1 MSLSA
6 KMRNITIPISPIYFN
21 VAEYCLFGITL
32 GVIIG
37 IIFYFVFV
45 NNKYNTVS
53 GFVFGGKN
61 MSTVSVSLALI
72 ASHLTS
78 ITLLGVPVEI
88 YLRGTQY
95 WASAL
100 SLIIVTLLTAVIYLP
115 VFHKLQLSSSFEYL
129 EIRFSTHTRT
139 IAAVLFVI
147 SKLMLL
153 PIVPYVP
160 LMAFRLVT
168 NPLAS
173 KITAVTC
180 VACSTLIAMAG
191 LRAVISIGIVTTFL
205 ALAGTALPSGLALLP
220 MGFKKMWEIADHGGR
235 LVLYDPDPELAHHT
249 SFFVVTLA
257 LSTNWLWKVALSQSS
272 LQKLLAVSTICKAR
286 VCLAISCVGVI
297 LMKLLS
303 CFLGLTL
310 YAWFAGCDPLL
321 TGQIKKHEQLV
332 PHFLN
337 NLATMFPG
345 ICGIFIISIFSA
357 TTGCIASIINSIS
370 GVLFEEFIRPW
381 MPQSTSELA
390 CCKIMKLLCLV
401 VGLYCAGVVWTAK
414 ELDRLQHVASG
425 VTGVT
430 AGTLLGLFTLG
441 IVSSRANCSGALSGC
456 LLSLLLCGWL
466 LIGAENALATGA
478 LTFQRKPLL
487 TSGCGKVNFTHV
499 LVNVTT
505 TAYSAATQ
513 MPTKPL
519 QSLFRI
525 SFTYCPFAGAITVLL
540 IGIPMSYLTK
550 SKTESMNP
558 DVFCPLTQSFL
569 HKLPDRSTSESIE
582 LRAPNSQEIY
592 MALDEALK
600 HLKEVIDR

>member
-1 MSLSA
+1 
-6 KMRNITIPISPIYFN
+6 MRNISIPSSPIYFN
-21 VAEYCLFGITL
+21 IAEYCLFGITL

-37 IIFYFVFV
+37 IIVYFMFV
-45 NNKYNTVS
+45 NDNSVA

-61 MSTVSVSLALI
+61 MSVVSVTLALI

-100 SLIIVTLLTAVIYLP
+100 SLIIVTILTAFIYLP

-139 IAAVLFVI
+139 IGAVLFVV

-160 LMAFRLVT
+160 LLAFRLVT

-173 KITAVTC
+173 RITALIC
-180 VACSTLIAMAG
+180 VVCSTLIATGG
-191 LRAVISIGIVTTFL
+191 LRAIISIGIVTTFL
-205 ALAGTALPSGLALLP
+205 SLAGTALPSGLALLP
-220 MGFKKMWEIADHGGR
+220 MGFKRMWEIAENGGR
-235 LVLYDPDPELAHHT
+235 LVFYDADPELAHHT

-272 LQKLLAVSTICKAR
+272 LQKLLAVPTINKAR
-286 VCLAISCVGVI
+286 ICLAVSCAGVI

-303 CFLGLTL
+303 CFLGLAL
-310 YAWFAGCDPLL
+310 YAWYASCDPLL

-337 NLATMFPG
+337 KLATMFPG
-345 ICGIFIISIFSA
+345 ICGIFIIAIFSA
-357 TTGCIASIINSIS
+357 STGCIASIINSVA
-370 GVLFEEFIRPW
+370 GVMFEEFIRPW
-381 MPQSTSELA
+381 MPQHTSELT
-390 CCKIMKLLCLV
+390 CCRIMKLLCLL
-401 VGLYCAGVVWTAK
+401 VGSYCAGVVWMAQ
-414 ELDRLQHVASG
+414 ELDKLQHVASG

-441 IVSSRANCSGALSGC
+441 TVFSRANCSGALSGS
-456 LLSLLLCGWL
+456 LLSLVLCGWL

-478 LTFQRKPLL
+478 LTFQGKPLL
-487 TSGCGKVNFTHV
+487 TTGCGKANYTHV
-499 LVNVTT
+499 FKNLTT
-505 TAYSAATQ
+505 VVHSATSQ
-513 MPTKPL
+513 LKTKPL

-525 SFTYCPFAGAITVLL
+525 SFTYCPFAGALTVLL
-540 IGIPMSYLTK
+540 IGVPMSYVTGK

-569 HKLPDRSTSESIE
+569 HHLPDTSSAPSIE
-582 LRAPNSQEIY
+582 TRAPNSQEVY

-600 HLKEVIDR
+600 HLKEVID

>member
-1 MSLSA
+1 
-6 KMRNITIPISPIYFN
+6 MRNTTPVSPLYFN
-21 VAEYCLFGITL
+21 VAEYCLFGINL

-37 IIFYFVFV
+37 IILYFNVV
-45 NNKYNTVS
+45 NRKYNTVD
-53 GFVFGGKN
+53 GFLFGGKN
-61 MSTVSVSLALI
+61 MSVISISLALI
-72 ASHLTS
+72 SSHLTS

-100 SLIIVTLLTAVIYLP
+100 SLIIVTFLTAVIYLP

-168 NPLAS
+168 NPLAGHV
-173 KITAVTC
+173 TAVIC
-180 VACSTLIAMAG
+180 VACATFIAVGG
-191 LRAVISIGIVTTFL
+191 LRAIVSIGIVTSFL
-205 ALAGTALPSGLALLP
+205 AVAGTALPSGLALLP
-220 MGFKKMWEIADHGGR
+220 MGFKKMWEIASHGGR
-235 LVLYDPDPELAHHT
+235 LVFYDPDPEMAHHT

-257 LSTNWLWKVALSQSS
+257 LSTNWLWKIALSQSS
-272 LQKLLAVSTICKAR
+272 LQKLLAVPTISKAR
-286 VCLAISCVGVI
+286 LCLAISCVGVI

-303 CFLGLTL
+303 CFLGLAL

-321 TGQIKKHEQLV
+321 TGQVKKHEQLV
-332 PHFLN
+332 PQFLN
-337 NLATMFPG
+337 NLSAMFPG

-357 TTGCIASIINSIS
+357 TTGCIASLINSIG

-381 MPQSTSELA
+381 MPQNTNELT
-390 CCKIMKLLCLV
+390 CCKIMKMLCVL
-401 VGLYCAGVVWTAK
+401 VGLYCAGVVWFSK

-441 IVSSRANCSGALSGC
+441 IVFPRANCSGALSGC
-456 LLSLLLCGWL
+456 LLSLMLCGWL
-466 LIGAENALATGA
+466 LIGAENALASGA
-478 LTFQRKPLL
+478 LTFQGKPLA
-487 TSGCGKVNFTHV
+487 TSGCGKTNFTTHV
-499 LVNVTT
+499 LANLTT
-505 TAYSAATQ
+505 VPIAATKL
-513 MPTKPL
+513 PTKPL

-525 SFTYCPFAGAITVLL
+525 SFTYCPFTGVIAVLL
-540 IGIPMSYLTK
+540 IGVPMSYLTGK
-550 SKTESMNP
+550 SRTESMNP
-558 DVFCPLTQSFL
+558 DVFCPLTQSIL
-569 HKLPDRSTSESIE
+569 NKSQMRSPSESLE
-582 LRAPNSQEIY
+582 VRAPDTQEVY
-592 MALDEALK
+592 VALDEALK

>member
-1 MSLSA
+1 M
-6 KMRNITIPISPIYFN
+6 TVISI
-21 VAEYCLFGITL
+21 
-32 GVIIG
+32 
-37 IIFYFVFV
+37 
-45 NNKYNTVS
+45 
-53 GFVFGGKN
+53 
-61 MSTVSVSLALI
+61 SLALI

-100 SLIIVTLLTAVIYLP
+100 SLIVVTLLTAVIYLP

-139 IAAVLFVI
+139 IAAVLFLV

-160 LMAFRLVT
+160 LLAFRLVT
-168 NPLAS
+168 NPIAGR
-173 KITAVTC
+173 ITAVVC
-180 VACSTLIAMAG
+180 VSCATFSAVGG
-191 LRAVISIGIVTTFL
+191 LRAIVSIGIVTTFL
-205 ALAGTALPSGLALLP
+205 AVAGTALPSGLALLP
-220 MGFKKMWEIADHGGR
+220 MGFKRMWEIASHGGR

-249 SFFVVTLA
+249 SFFAVTLA
-257 LSTNWLWKVALSQSS
+257 LSTNWLWKIALSQST
-272 LQKLLAVSTICKAR
+272 LQKLLAVPTIGKAR
-286 VCLAISCVGVI
+286 LCLAISCVGVI

-303 CFLGLTL
+303 CFLGLAL
-310 YAWFAGCDPLL
+310 YAWYAGCDPLL

-337 NLATMFPG
+337 NLAAMFPG
-345 ICGIFIISIFSA
+345 ICGIFIIAIFSA
-357 TTGCIASIINSIS
+357 TAGCIASLINSIS

-381 MPQSTSELA
+381 MPQNTNELT
-390 CCKIMKLLCLV
+390 CCKIMKVLCILV
-401 VGLYCAGVVWTAK
+401 GVYCAGVVWTAK

-441 IVSSRANCSGALSGC
+441 IVFSRANCSGALSGC

-478 LTFQRKPLL
+478 LTFQSKPLV
-487 TSGCGKVNFTHV
+487 TSGCGKANFTHIFA
-499 LVNVTT
+499 NMTT
-505 TAYSAATQ
+505 TIPNAAKQ
-513 MPTKPL
+513 LPTKPL

-525 SFTYCPFAGAITVLL
+525 SFTYCPFAGAIAVLI
-540 IGIPMSYLTK
+540 IGVPMSYLTGK
-550 SKTESMNP
+550 SKTDSMNP

-569 HKLPDRSTSESIE
+569 HKSIQKSASVSME
-582 LRAPNSQEIY
+582 HRAPNTQEVY

-600 HLKEVIDR
+600 HLKEVIER

>member
-1 MSLSA
+1 MYA
-6 KMRNITIPISPIYFN
+6 RIRNNSITASPIYFN
-21 VAEYCLFGITL
+21 VAEYCLFGINL

-37 IIFYFVFV
+37 VILYFIFV
-45 NNKYNTVS
+45 NKKYNTVA
-53 GFVFGGKN
+53 GFLFGGKN
-61 MSTVSVSLALI
+61 MSVISISLALI

-100 SLIIVTLLTAVIYLP
+100 SLIVVTFLTAVIYLP

-160 LMAFRLVT
+160 LLAFRLVT
-168 NPLAS
+168 NPLAGR
-173 KITAVTC
+173 ITAVIC
-180 VACSTLIAMAG
+180 VSCATFSAVGG
-191 LRAVISIGIVTTFL
+191 LRAIVSMGIVTTFL
-205 ALAGTALPSGLALLP
+205 AVAGTALPSGLALLP
-220 MGFKKMWEIADHGGR
+220 MGFKRMWEIASHGGR

-249 SFFVVTLA
+249 SFFAVTLA
-257 LSTNWLWKVALSQSS
+257 LSTNWLWKTALSQST
-272 LQKLLAVSTICKAR
+272 LQKLLAVPTIGKAR
-286 VCLAISCVGVI
+286 LCLAISCAGVI

-303 CFLGLTL
+303 CFLGLAL
-310 YAWFAGCDPLL
+310 YAWYAGCDPLR

-337 NLATMFPG
+337 NLAAMFPG
-345 ICGIFIISIFSA
+345 ICGIFIIAIFSA
-357 TTGCIASIINSIS
+357 TAGCIASLINSIS

-381 MPQSTSELA
+381 MPQSTSELT
-390 CCKIMKLLCLV
+390 CCKIMK
-401 VGLYCAGVVWTAK
+401 
-414 ELDRLQHVASG
+414 
-425 VTGVT
+425 
-430 AGTLLGLFTLG
+430 
-441 IVSSRANCSGALSGC
+441 GALSGC

-478 LTFQRKPLL
+478 LTFQGKPLV
-487 TSGCGKVNFTHV
+487 TSGCGKANFTHIFA
-499 LVNVTT
+499 NMTT
-505 TAYSAATQ
+505 IIPNAATQ
-513 MPTKPL
+513 LPVKPL

-525 SFTYCPFAGAITVLL
+525 SFTYCPFAGAISVLL
-540 IGIPMSYLTK
+540 IGVPMSYLTGK
-550 SKTESMNP
+550 SRTDSMNP

-569 HKLPDRSTSESIE
+569 HKSITRSVSESMEIG
-582 LRAPNSQEIY
+582 APNTQEVY

-600 HLKEVIDR
+600 HLKEVIER

>member
-1 MSLSA
+1 ML
-6 KMRNITIPISPIYFN
+6 KVTTIPPVSPIYFN
-21 VAEYCLFGITL
+21 VAEYCLFGIIL

-37 IIFYFVFV
+37 IIVYYNVI
-45 NNKYNTVS
+45 NRKYVTVA
-53 GFVFGGKN
+53 GFLFGGKN
-61 MSTVSVSLALI
+61 MSVIPITLALI

-100 SLIIVTLLTAVIYLP
+100 SLVIVTFLTAVIYLP

-139 IAAVLFVI
+139 IGAVLFVV

-168 NPLAS
+168 NQLAGRV
-173 KITAVTC
+173 TAVLC
-180 VACSTLIAMAG
+180 VACATFSAVGG
-191 LRAVISIGIVTTFL
+191 LRAIVAIGIMTTFL

-220 MGFKKMWEIADHGGR
+220 MGFKRMWEIANHGGR
-235 LVLYDPDPELAHHT
+235 LVLYDPDPEMAHHT
-249 SFFVVTLA
+249 SFFAVTLA
-257 LSTNWLWKVALSQSS
+257 LSTNWLWKIALSQAT
-272 LQKLLAVSTICKAR
+272 LQKLLAVPTISQAR
-286 VCLAISCVGVI
+286 ICLAISCVGVI
-297 LMKLLS
+297 FMKLLS
-303 CFLGLTL
+303 CFLGLAL

-332 PHFLN
+332 PLFLN
-337 NLATMFPG
+337 NLSLMFPG

-357 TTGCIASIINSIS
+357 TTGCIASLINSVA

-381 MPQSTSELA
+381 MPQSTNESA
-390 CCKIMKLLCLV
+390 CCRIMKCLCVL
-401 VGLYCAGVVWTAK
+401 VGLYCGSVVWFAK

-441 IVSSRANCSGALSGC
+441 IVCSRANCSGALSGC
-456 LLSLLLCGWL
+456 LLSLILCGWL

-478 LTFQRKPLL
+478 LTFQGKPL
-487 TSGCGKVNFTHV
+487 TISGCGKANFTHV
-499 LVNVTT
+499 LANITT
-505 TAYSAATQ
+505 VVPNAANQ
-513 MPTKPL
+513 LPKKPL

-525 SFTYCPFAGAITVLL
+525 SFTYCPFAGAVSVLL
-540 IGIPMSYLTK
+540 IGLLMSYLTGK
-550 SKTESMNP
+550 SKSDSMNP
-558 DVFCPLTQSFL
+558 DVFCPLTQSIL
-569 HKLPDRSTSESIE
+569 HKSAIRSPTASLET
-582 LRAPNSQEIY
+582 RPNNTQEVY
-592 MALDEALK
+592 VALDEALK
-600 HLKEVIDR
+600 HLKEIIDR

>member
-1 MSLSA
+1 
-6 KMRNITIPISPIYFN
+6 MRNNTVTASPIYFN
-21 VAEYCLFGITL
+21 IAEYCLFGITL
-32 GVIIG
+32 CVVIGVII
-37 IIFYFVFV
+37 YFMFV
-45 NNKYNTVS
+45 NRKYNTVS
-53 GFVFGGKN
+53 GFLFGGKN
-61 MSTVSVSLALI
+61 MSTVSVSFALI

-95 WASAL
+95 WASTL
-100 SLIIVTLLTAVIYLP
+100 SLIVVTLLTAVIYLP

-139 IAAVLFVI
+139 IAAVLYVI

-173 KITAVTC
+173 RITAVTC
-180 VACSTLIAMAG
+180 VACSTFIAMEG
-191 LRAVISIGIVTTFL
+191 LRAVVSIGIVTTFL
-205 ALAGTALPSGLALLP
+205 ALAGTALPSSLALLP
-220 MGFKKMWEIADHGGR
+220 MGFKKMWEIADRGER
-235 LVLYDPDPELAHHT
+235 LVFYDPDPEIAHHT

-257 LSTNWLWKVALSQSS
+257 LSTNWLWKIALSQSS
-272 LQKLLAVSTICKAR
+272 LQKLLAVPTISKAR
-286 VCLAISCVGVI
+286 ICLAVSCLGVI

-357 TTGCIASIINSIS
+357 TTGCISSIINSVS
-370 GVLFEEFIRPW
+370 GVIFEEFIRPW
-381 MPQSTSELA
+381 MPLNTGESA
-390 CCKIMKLLCLV
+390 CCRIMKFLCILV
-401 VGLYCAGVVWTAK
+401 GCYCAGVVWSAK
-414 ELDRLQHVASG
+414 ELDRLQHVATG

-430 AGTLLGLFTLG
+430 AGTLLGLYTLG
-441 IVSSRANCSGALSGC
+441 ITSSRANCSGALSGC

-478 LTFQRKPLL
+478 LTFQRKQLL
-487 TSGCGKVNFTHV
+487 TSGCGKANFTHI
-499 LVNVTT
+499 LINTT
-505 TAYSAATQ
+505 TIMQTITPLPS
-513 MPTKPL
+513 KPL

-540 IGIPMSYLTK
+540 IGIPMSYLTGK
-550 SKTESMNP
+550 SKTDSINP

-569 HKLPDRSTSESIE
+569 HKMPSRSRSES
-582 LRAPNSQEIY
+582 LDLSTPDNQEVY

-600 HLKEVIDR
+600 HLKEVINR

>member
-1 MSLSA
+1 
-6 KMRNITIPISPIYFN
+6 MRNSSVSPVSPLYFN
-21 VAEYCLFGITL
+21 IAEYCLFGIIL

-37 IIFYFVFV
+37 IILYFNVV
-45 NNKYNTVS
+45 NRKYNSVD
-53 GFVFGGKN
+53 GFLFGGKN
-61 MSTVSVSLALI
+61 MSVISISLALI

-100 SLIIVTLLTAVIYLP
+100 SLIIVTFLTAVIYLP

-129 EIRFSTHTRT
+129 EIRFSTHTRV

-168 NPLAS
+168 NQFAGH
-173 KITAVTC
+173 ITAIVC
-180 VACSTLIAMAG
+180 VACATFIAVGG
-191 LRAVISIGIVTTFL
+191 LRAIVSVGIVTSFL

-220 MGFKKMWEIADHGGR
+220 MGFQKMWEIANHGGR

-249 SFFVVTLA
+249 SFFAVTLA
-257 LSTNWLWKVALSQSS
+257 LSTNWLWKIALSQSS
-272 LQKLLAVSTICKAR
+272 LQKLQAVPTINKAR
-286 VCLAISCVGVI
+286 ICLTVSCFGVI

-303 CFLGLTL
+303 CFLGLAL

-321 TGQIKKHEQLV
+321 TGQVKKHEQLV
-332 PHFLN
+332 PQFLHH
-337 NLATMFPG
+337 LSSMFPG

-357 TTGCIASIINSIS
+357 TTGCIATLINSIA
-370 GVLFEEFIRPW
+370 GVIFEEFIRPW
-381 MPQSTSELA
+381 MPQSTNEQT
-390 CCKIMKLLCLV
+390 CCKIMKVLCIL
-401 VGLYCAGVVWTAK
+401 VGLYSAGVVWCAK

-441 IVSSRANCSGALSGC
+441 IVFPRANCSGALGGC
-456 LLSLLLCGWL
+456 LLSLMLCGWL

-478 LTFQRKPLL
+478 LTFQGKPL
-487 TSGCGKVNFTHV
+487 TVSGCGKTNFTHV
-499 LVNVTT
+499 LANITQVPN
-505 TAYSAATQ
+505 AASKL
-513 MPTKPL
+513 PTKPL

-525 SFTYCPFAGAITVLL
+525 SFTYCPFAGAISVLL
-540 IGIPMSYLTK
+540 IGVPMSYLIGK
-550 SKTESMNP
+550 SRTESMNP
-558 DVFCPLTQSFL
+558 DVFCPLTQSILNKSQMRSPTASFEIRP
-569 HKLPDRSTSESIE
+569 PDT
-582 LRAPNSQEIY
+582 QEVY
-592 MALDEALK
+592 LALDEALK

>member
-1 MSLSA
+1 MV
-6 KMRNITIPISPIYFN
+6 KVTTIPPVSPIYFN
-21 VAEYCLFGITL
+21 VAEYCLFGIIL

-37 IIFYFVFV
+37 IIVYYNVI
-45 NNKYNTVS
+45 NRKYVTVA
-53 GFVFGGKN
+53 GFLFGGKN
-61 MSTVSVSLALI
+61 MSVIPITLALI

-100 SLIIVTLLTAVIYLP
+100 SLVIVTFLTAVIYLP

-139 IAAVLFVI
+139 IGAVLFVV

-168 NPLAS
+168 NQLAGRV
-173 KITAVTC
+173 TAVLC
-180 VACSTLIAMAG
+180 VACATFSAVGG
-191 LRAVISIGIVTTFL
+191 LRAIVAIGIMTTFL

-220 MGFKKMWEIADHGGR
+220 MGFKRMWEIANHGGR
-235 LVLYDPDPELAHHT
+235 LVLYDPDPEMAHHT
-249 SFFVVTLA
+249 SFFAVTLA
-257 LSTNWLWKVALSQSS
+257 LSTNWLWKIALSQAT
-272 LQKLLAVSTICKAR
+272 LQKLLAVPTISQAR
-286 VCLAISCVGVI
+286 ICLAISCVGVI
-297 LMKLLS
+297 FMKLLS
-303 CFLGLTL
+303 CFLGLAL

-332 PHFLN
+332 PLFLN
-337 NLATMFPG
+337 NLSLMFPG

-357 TTGCIASIINSIS
+357 TTGCIASLINSVA

-381 MPQSTSELA
+381 MPQSTNESA
-390 CCKIMKLLCLV
+390 CCRIMKCLCVL
-401 VGLYCAGVVWTAK
+401 VGLYCGSVVWFAK

-441 IVSSRANCSGALSGC
+441 IVCSRANCSGALSGC
-456 LLSLLLCGWL
+456 LLSLILCGWL

-478 LTFQRKPLL
+478 LTFQGKPL
-487 TSGCGKVNFTHV
+487 TISGCGKANFTNV
-499 LVNVTT
+499 LANITT
-505 TAYSAATQ
+505 VVPNAANQ
-513 MPTKPL
+513 LPKKPL

-525 SFTYCPFAGAITVLL
+525 SFTYCPFAGAVSVLL
-540 IGIPMSYLTK
+540 IGLLMSYLTGK
-550 SKTESMNP
+550 SKSDSMNP
-558 DVFCPLTQSFL
+558 DVFCPLTQSIL
-569 HKLPDRSTSESIE
+569 HKSAIRSPTASLET
-582 LRAPNSQEIY
+582 RPNNTQEVY
-592 MALDEALK
+592 VALDEALK
-600 HLKEVIDR
+600 HLKEIIDR

>member
-1 MSLSA
+1 
-6 KMRNITIPISPIYFN
+6 MRNATPVSPIYFN
-21 VAEYCLFGITL
+21 VAEYCLFGINL

-37 IIFYFVFV
+37 LILYFNIV
-45 NNKYNTVS
+45 NRKYNSVN
-53 GFVFGGKN
+53 GFLFGGKN
-61 MSTVSVSLALI
+61 MSVISISLALI
-72 ASHLTS
+72 SSHLTS

-100 SLIIVTLLTAVIYLP
+100 SLIIVTFLTAVIYLP

-160 LMAFRLVT
+160 MMAFRLVT
-168 NPLAS
+168 NPLAGH
-173 KITAVTC
+173 ITAVTC
-180 VACSTLIAMAG
+180 VACATFIAVGG
-191 LRAVISIGIVTTFL
+191 LRAIVSIGIVTTFL

-220 MGFKKMWEIADHGGR
+220 MGFKRMWEIASHGGR
-235 LVLYDPDPELAHHT
+235 LVFYDPDPEMAHHT

-257 LSTNWLWKVALSQSS
+257 LSTNWLWKIALSQSS
-272 LQKLLAVSTICKAR
+272 LQKLLAVPTISKAR
-286 VCLAISCVGVI
+286 LCLALSCLGVI

-303 CFLGLTL
+303 CFLGLAL

-321 TGQIKKHEQLV
+321 TGQVKKHEQLV
-332 PHFLN
+332 PQFLN
-337 NLATMFPG
+337 NLSVMFPG

-357 TTGCIASIINSIS
+357 TTGCIASLINSIG

-381 MPQSTSELA
+381 MPQNTNELA
-390 CCKIMKLLCLV
+390 CCKIMKVLCVL
-401 VGLYCAGVVWTAK
+401 VGLYCGGVVWFAK

-441 IVSSRANCSGALSGC
+441 IVFPRANCSGALSGC
-456 LLSLLLCGWL
+456 LLSLMLCGWL

-478 LTFQRKPLL
+478 LTFQGKPLA
-487 TSGCGKVNFTHV
+487 TSGCGKANFTHALANLTV
-499 LVNVTT
+499 VPI
-505 TAYSAATQ
+505 AATKL
-513 MPTKPL
+513 PTKPL

-525 SFTYCPFAGAITVLL
+525 SFTYCPFTGVIAVLL
-540 IGIPMSYLTK
+540 IGVPMSYLTGK
-550 SKTESMNP
+550 SRTESMNP
-558 DVFCPLTQSFL
+558 DVFCPLTQSLL
-569 HKLPDRSTSESIE
+569 HKSQFRSPSESLE
-582 LRAPNSQEIY
+582 VRAPDTQEVY
-592 MALDEALK
+592 VALDEALK

>member
-1 MSLSA
+1 MVKKAS
-6 KMRNITIPISPIYFN
+6 NEVPVSPIYFN
-21 VAEYCLFGITL
+21 VAEYCLFGIIL

-37 IIFYFVFV
+37 IIVYYNVI
-45 NNKYNTVS
+45 NKKYKTVA
-53 GFVFGGKN
+53 GFLFGGKN
-61 MSTVSVSLALI
+61 MSVISICLALTS
-72 ASHLTS
+72 SHLTS

-100 SLIIVTLLTAVIYLP
+100 SLVIVTFLTAVIYLP

-139 IAAVLFVI
+139 IAAVLFVL

-168 NPLAS
+168 NPLAAR
-173 KITAVTC
+173 ITAVLC
-180 VACSTLIAMAG
+180 VACSTFCAIGG
-191 LRAVISIGIVTTFL
+191 LRAIVALGIVTTFL

-220 MGFKKMWEIADHGGR
+220 MGFKRMWDIADLGGR

-249 SFFVVTLA
+249 SFFAVTLA
-257 LSTNWLWKVALSQSS
+257 LSTNWLWKTALSQST
-272 LQKLLAVSTICKAR
+272 LQKLLAVPTIREAR
-286 VCLAISCVGVI
+286 LCLSVSCVGVI

-303 CFLGLTL
+303 CFLGLAL

-337 NLATMFPG
+337 SLASMFPG
-345 ICGIFIISIFSA
+345 ICGIFIMSIFSA
-357 TTGCIASIINSIS
+357 TTGCIASLINSIA

-381 MPQSTSELA
+381 MPQSARESD
-390 CCKIMKLLCLV
+390 CCKIMKLLCVLV
-401 VGLYCAGVVWTAK
+401 GIYCGLVLWFAK

-441 IVSSRANCSGALSGC
+441 IVFSRANCSGALSGC
-456 LLSLLLCGWL
+456 LLSLILCGWL

-478 LTFQRKPLL
+478 LTFQGKPLAI
-487 TSGCGKVNFTHV
+487 SGCGKPNFMPA
-499 LVNVTT
+499 LVNVTKILPN
-505 TAYSAATQ
+505 AANQ
-513 MPTKPL
+513 LPTKRL

-525 SFTYCPFAGAITVLL
+525 SFTYCPFAGAVSVLI
-540 IGIPMSYLTK
+540 IGVLMSYLTGK
-550 SKTESMNP
+550 SKSDSMNP
-558 DVFCPLTQSFL
+558 DVFCPLTQSIL
-569 HKLPDRSTSESIE
+569 HKSQLRSPTASFEV
-582 LRAPNSQEIY
+582 RPPNTPEVY
-592 MALDEALK
+592 LALDEALK
-600 HLKEVIDR
+600 HLKEIIDR

>member
-1 MSLSA
+1 MYD
-6 KMRNITIPISPIYFN
+6 KMKNASVTVSPIYFN
-21 VAEYCLFGITL
+21 VAEYCLFGINL

-37 IIFYFVFV
+37 VILYFIVV
-45 NNKYNTVS
+45 NRKYNTVA
-53 GFVFGGKN
+53 GFLFGGKN
-61 MSTVSVSLALI
+61 MSVISISFALI

-100 SLIIVTLLTAVIYLP
+100 SLIGVTFLTAVIYLP

-160 LMAFRLVT
+160 LLAFRLVT
-168 NPLAS
+168 NPLAGR
-173 KITAVTC
+173 ITAVIC
-180 VACSTLIAMAG
+180 VACATFIAVGG
-191 LRAVISIGIVTTFL
+191 LRAIVSIGIVTTFL

-220 MGFKKMWEIADHGGR
+220 MGFKKMWEIASQGGR

-249 SFFVVTLA
+249 SFFAVTLA
-257 LSTNWLWKVALSQSS
+257 LSTNWLWKIALSQST
-272 LQKLLAVSTICKAR
+272 LQKLLAVPTIGKAR
-286 VCLAISCVGVI
+286 LCLAISCAGVI

-303 CFLGLTL
+303 CFLGLAL
-310 YAWFAGCDPLL
+310 YAWYAGCDPLL

-337 NLATMFPG
+337 NLAAMFPG

-357 TTGCIASIINSIS
+357 TAGCIASLINSIS

-381 MPQSTSELA
+381 MPQNTSELT
-390 CCKIMKLLCLV
+390 CCKIMKILCVLV
-401 VGLYCAGVVWTAK
+401 GFYCAGVVWTAK

-441 IVSSRANCSGALSGC
+441 IVFSRANCSGALSGC

-466 LIGAENALATGA
+466 LIGADHALATGA
-478 LTFQRKPLL
+478 LTFQGKPLL
-487 TSGCGKVNFTHV
+487 TTGCGKANFTHI
-499 LVNVTT
+499 LANITIIPN
-505 TAYSAATQ
+505 AATQ
-513 MPTKPL
+513 LPTKPL

-525 SFTYCPFAGAITVLL
+525 SFTYCPFAGAISVLL
-540 IGIPMSYLTK
+540 IGVPMSYLTGK
-550 SKTESMNP
+550 SKTDSMNP

-569 HKLPDRSTSESIE
+569 HKSMSRSPSESME
-582 LRAPNSQEIY
+582 MRAPDTQEVY

-600 HLKEVIDR
+600 HLKEVIER

>member
-1 MSLSA
+1 
-6 KMRNITIPISPIYFN
+6 MRNASIQVSPIYFN
-21 VAEYCLFGITL
+21 VAEYCLFGIIL
-32 GVIIG
+32 GLIIG
-37 IIFYFVFV
+37 IILYYNVV
-45 NNKYNTVS
+45 NRKYNTVA
-53 GFVFGGKN
+53 GFLFGGKN
-61 MSTVSVSLALI
+61 MSVISISLALI

-100 SLIIVTLLTAVIYLP
+100 SLIVVTILAAVIYLP

-168 NPLAS
+168 NPLAGR
-173 KITAVTC
+173 ITAVLC
-180 VACSTLIAMAG
+180 VSCATFIAVGG
-191 LRAVISIGIVTTFL
+191 LRAIVSIGIVTSFL

-220 MGFKKMWEIADHGGR
+220 IGFKSMWERASRGGR

-249 SFFVVTLA
+249 SFFAVTLA
-257 LSTNWLWKVALSQSS
+257 LSTNWLWKIALSQST
-272 LQKLLAVSTICKAR
+272 LQKLLAVPTISKAR
-286 VCLAISCVGVI
+286 LCLMISCAGVI

-303 CFLGLTL
+303 CFLGLAL
-310 YAWFAGCDPLL
+310 YAWFDECDPLL
-321 TGQIKKHEQLV
+321 SGQIRKHEQLV
-332 PHFLN
+332 PQFLN
-337 NLATMFPG
+337 SLSAMFPG

-357 TTGCIASIINSIS
+357 TTGCIASLINSIA

-381 MPQSTSELA
+381 MPQSTNEIA
-390 CCKIMKLLCLV
+390 CCKIMKVLCVLV
-401 VGLYCAGVVWTAK
+401 GCYCACVVWFAK

-441 IVSSRANCSGALSGC
+441 IVFSRANCSGALGGC
-456 LLSLLLCGWL
+456 LLSLMLCGWL
-466 LIGAENALATGA
+466 LIGAENSLARGA

-487 TSGCGKVNFTHV
+487 TTGCGKANLTHII
-499 LVNVTT
+499 LDNIS
-505 TAYSAATQ
+505 TALPNAATQ
-513 MPTKPL
+513 LPTKPL

-525 SFTYCPFAGAITVLL
+525 SFTYCPFAGAISVLL
-540 IGIPMSYLTK
+540 IGVPMSYLTGK
-550 SKTESMNP
+550 SRTDSMNP
-558 DVFCPLTQSFL
+558 DVFCPLTQSML
-569 HKLPDRSTSESIE
+569 HKSLFRSATVSLEA
-582 LRAPNSQEIY
+582 RAPNTQEVY
-592 MALDEALK
+592 VALDEALK
-600 HLKEVIDR
+600 HLKDVIDR

>member
-1 MSLSA
+1 MS
-6 KMRNITIPISPIYFN
+6 IISIS
-21 VAEYCLFGITL
+21 L
-32 GVIIG
+32 G
-37 IIFYFVFV
+37 
-45 NNKYNTVS
+45 
-53 GFVFGGKN
+53 
-61 MSTVSVSLALI
+61 LI

-100 SLIIVTLLTAVIYLP
+100 SLIIVTILTAVIYLP
-115 VFHKLQLSSSFEYL
+115 VFHKLQLSSNFEYL

-139 IAAVLFVI
+139 IAAVLFVV

-168 NPLAS
+168 NPLAGR
-173 KITAVTC
+173 ITAVIC
-180 VACSTLIAMAG
+180 VACATLSAVGG
-191 LRAVISIGIVTTFL
+191 LRAIVSIGLMTTFL
-205 ALAGTALPSGLALLP
+205 AIVGTALPSGLALLP
-220 MGFKKMWEIADHGGR
+220 MGFKRMWEIANEGGR

-249 SFFVVTLA
+249 SFFAVTLA

-272 LQKLLAVSTICKAR
+272 LQKLLAVPTIGKAR
-286 VCLAISCVGVI
+286 ICLAISCAGVI

-310 YAWFAGCDPLL
+310 YAYFAGCDPLL
-321 TGQIKKHEQLV
+321 TGQIRKHEQLV

-337 NLATMFPG
+337 NLAAMFPG

-357 TTGCIASIINSIS
+357 TTGCIASLINSIA

-381 MPQSTSELA
+381 MPQCTSELA
-390 CCKIMKLLCLV
+390 CCRIMKGLCIA
-401 VGLYCAGVVWTAK
+401 VGLYCAGVVWAAN

-441 IVSSRANCSGALSGC
+441 IVFSRANCSGALSGC

-466 LIGAENALATGA
+466 LIGAEHSLATGA
-478 LTFQRKPLL
+478 LTFQGKPLS
-487 TSGCGKVNFTHV
+487 TSGCGKANFT
-499 LVNVTT
+499 LLAYAPKIVTPIVM
-505 TAYSAATQ
+505 SQ
-513 MPTKPL
+513 LPKKPL
-519 QSLFRI
+519 QSLFKI
-525 SFTYCPFAGAITVLL
+525 SFTYCPFAGALSVLL
-540 IGIPMSYLTK
+540 IGIPMSYLTGK
-550 SKTESMNP
+550 SRADSMNP
-558 DVFCPLTQSFL
+558 DVFCPLTQSILNKSFM
-569 HKLPDRSTSESIE
+569 RSPTMSIE
-582 LRAPNSQEIY
+582 ARAPRDTQEVY

-600 HLKEVIDR
+600 HLKDVIDRKD

>member
-1 MSLSA
+1 MP
-6 KMRNITIPISPIYFN
+6 KVRPTIPVSPIYFN
-21 VAEYCLFGITL
+21 VAEYCLFGIIL
-32 GVIIG
+32 GVIVG
-37 IIFYFVFV
+37 IIVYYNVV
-45 NNKYNTVS
+45 NRKYNTVS
-53 GFVFGGKN
+53 GFLFGGKH
-61 MSTVSVSLALI
+61 MSVISITLALI

-100 SLIIVTLLTAVIYLP
+100 SLIVVTFLTAVIYLP

-139 IAAVLFVI
+139 IAAVLFVV

-168 NPLAS
+168 NPLTAR
-173 KITAVTC
+173 ITAVLCVTC
-180 VACSTLIAMAG
+180 ATLSAIGG
-191 LRAVISIGIVTTFL
+191 LRAIVSLGIMTTFL
-205 ALAGTALPSGLALLP
+205 ALAGTALPTGLALIP
-220 MGFKKMWEIADHGGR
+220 MGFKKMWETASHGGR

-249 SFFVVTLA
+249 SFFAVTLA
-257 LSTNWLWKVALSQSS
+257 LSTNWLWKIALSQST
-272 LQKLLAVSTICKAR
+272 LQKLLAVPTISQAR
-286 VCLAISCVGVI
+286 LCLFVSCVGVI

-303 CFLGLTL
+303 CFLGLAL
-310 YAWFAGCDPLL
+310 YAWFADCDPLL

-337 NLATMFPG
+337 NLSMMFPG

-357 TTGCIASIINSIS
+357 TTGCIASLINSIA

-381 MPQSTSELA
+381 MPQSTNEMA
-390 CCKIMKLLCLV
+390 CCKIMKCLCVL
-401 VGLYCAGVVWTAK
+401 VGLYCGSVVWFAK

-441 IVSSRANCSGALSGC
+441 IVFSRANCSGALSGC
-456 LLSLLLCGWL
+456 LLSLILCGWL

-478 LTFQRKPLL
+478 LTFQGKPLA
-487 TSGCGKVNFTHV
+487 TSGCGKANSTHV
-499 LVNVTT
+499 VVNLTT
-505 TAYSAATQ
+505 IVPNAANHL
-513 MPTKPL
+513 PSKPL

-525 SFTYCPFAGAITVLL
+525 SFTYCPFAGAVSVLI
-540 IGIPMSYLTK
+540 IGVLMSYLTGK
-550 SKTESMNP
+550 SKSESMNP
-558 DVFCPLTQSFL
+558 DVFCPLTQSIL
-569 HKLPDRSTSESIE
+569 HKSMIRSPTASLEP
-582 LRAPNSQEIY
+582 RPQNTQEVY
-592 MALDEALK
+592 FALDEALK
-600 HLKEVIDR
+600 HLKDVIDR

>member
-1 MSLSA
+1 
-6 KMRNITIPISPIYFN
+6 MRNSSVPVLPIYFN
-21 VAEYCLFGITL
+21 VAEYCLFGIIV

-37 IIFYFVFV
+37 IIVYYVFV

-53 GFVFGGKN
+53 GFLFGGKN
-61 MSTVSVSLALI
+61 MSIISISLALT

-100 SLIIVTLLTAVIYLP
+100 SLIFVTFLTAVIYLP
-115 VFHKLQLSSSFEYL
+115 VFHRLQLSSSFEYL
-129 EIRFSTHTRT
+129 EIRFSTHIRT
-139 IAAVLFVI
+139 IAAVLFVV

-160 LMAFRLVT
+160 LLAFRLVT
-168 NPLAS
+168 NAEAS
-173 KITAVTC
+173 RITAALC
-180 VACSTLIAMAG
+180 VACSTFIAVGG
-191 LRAVISIGIVTTFL
+191 LRAIVSIGIVTTFL
-205 ALAGTALPSGLALLP
+205 AFAGTALPSGLALLP
-220 MGFKKMWEIADHGGR
+220 MGFKKMWEVANHGSR
-235 LVLYDPDPELAHHT
+235 LVLYDPDPEIAHHT

-257 LSTNWLWKVALSQSS
+257 LSTNWLWKIALSQSS
-272 LQKLLAVSTICKAR
+272 LQKLLAVPTISKAR
-286 VCLAISCVGVI
+286 ICLTISCVGVI

-303 CFLGLTL
+303 CFLGLVL

-337 NLATMFPG
+337 NLSTMFPG

-357 TTGCIASIINSIS
+357 TACCIASIINSVS
-370 GVLFEEFIRPW
+370 GVVFEEFIRPW
-381 MPQSTSELA
+381 MPESTNELA
-390 CCKIMKLLCLV
+390 CCRFMKFLCIV
-401 VGLYCAGVVWTAK
+401 VGLYCGAVIWLVL

-430 AGTLLGLFTLG
+430 AGTLLGIFTLG
-441 IVSSRANCSGALSGC
+441 IVFSRANCSGALSGC

-466 LIGAENALATGA
+466 LVGAENALATGA
-478 LTFQRKPLL
+478 LTFQGKPLV
-487 TSGCGKVNFTHV
+487 TSGCGKTNFTHI
-499 LVNVTT
+499 LNVTT
-505 TAYSAATQ
+505 IIPVAL
-513 MPTKPL
+513 MPKKPL

-540 IGIPMSYLTK
+540 IGVPMSYLTGK
-550 SKTESMNP
+550 SKTDSMNP

-569 HKLPDRSTSESIE
+569 HRLPDRSNSVSLE
-582 LRAPNSQEIY
+582 LRPANTQEVY

-600 HLKEVIDR
+600 HLKEVIDKK

>member
-1 MSLSA
+1 
-6 KMRNITIPISPIYFN
+6 MRNTTIPVSPIYFN
-21 VAEYCLFGITL
+21 VAEYCLFGINL
-32 GVIIG
+32 GVVIG
-37 IIFYFVFV
+37 IILYFLFV
-45 NNKYNTVS
+45 NNKYNTVA
-53 GFVFGGKN
+53 GFLFGAKN
-61 MSTVSVSLALI
+61 MSVVSISLALI

-100 SLIIVTLLTAVIYLP
+100 SLIIVTFLTAVIYLP
-115 VFHKLQLSSSFEYL
+115 VFHRLQLSSSFEYL

-139 IAAVLFVI
+139 IAAVLFVV

-168 NPLAS
+168 NPQAS
-173 KITAVTC
+173 RITAVVC
-180 VACSTLIAMAG
+180 VACSTFIAIGG
-191 LRAVISIGIVTTFL
+191 LRAIVGIGIVTTFL
-205 ALAGTALPSGLALLP
+205 AFAGTALPSGLALLP
-220 MGFKKMWEIADHGGR
+220 LGFKQMWEIASHGSR
-235 LVLYDPDPELAHHT
+235 LVIYDPDPELAHHT

-257 LSTNWLWKVALSQSS
+257 LSTNWLWKIALSQSS
-272 LQKLLAVSTICKAR
+272 LQKLLAVPTISKAR
-286 VCLAISCVGVI
+286 ICLAISCVGII

-303 CFLGLTL
+303 CFLGLVL

-337 NLATMFPG
+337 NLSTMFPG

-370 GVLFEEFIRPW
+370 GVVFEEFIRPW
-381 MPQSTSELA
+381 MPQSTNELA
-390 CCKIMKLLCLV
+390 CCKIMKLLCIL
-401 VGLYCAGVVWTAK
+401 VGLYCASVIWLAK

-441 IVSSRANCSGALSGC
+441 IVFSRANCSG
-456 LLSLLLCGWL
+456 
-466 LIGAENALATGA
+466 
-478 LTFQRKPLL
+478 KPLV
-487 TSGCGKVNFTHV
+487 TTGCGKANFTH

-505 TAYSAATQ
+505 IVSNAASQ
-513 MPTKPL
+513 LPVKPL

-525 SFTYCPFAGAITVLL
+525 SFTYCPFAGAVAVLI
-540 IGIPMSYLTK
+540 IGVPMSYLTGK
-550 SKTESMNP
+550 SKTDSMNP

-569 HKLPDRSTSESIE
+569 HKLPARSRSASSEF
-582 LRAPNSQEIY
+582 RTPNTQEVY

>member
-1 MSLSA
+1 MKNS
-6 KMRNITIPISPIYFN
+6 TISVSPIYFN
-21 VAEYCLFGITL
+21 VAEYCLFGIIL
-32 GVIIG
+32 GVVVG
-37 IIFYFVFV
+37 IILYFLFV
-45 NNKYNTVS
+45 NNKHNTVA
-53 GFVFGGKN
+53 GFLFGGKN
-61 MSTVSVSLALI
+61 MSIISVSLALT

-100 SLIIVTLLTAVIYLP
+100 SLIFVTFLTAVIYLP
-115 VFHKLQLSSSFEYL
+115 VFHRLQLSSSFEYL

-139 IAAVLFVI
+139 VAAVLFVV

-160 LMAFRLVT
+160 ILAFRLVT
-168 NPLAS
+168 NNLAS
-173 KITAVTC
+173 RITAVIC
-180 VACSTLIAMAG
+180 VACSTLVAVGG
-191 LRAVISIGIVTTFL
+191 LRAIISIGIVTTFL
-205 ALAGTALPSGLALLP
+205 AIAGTALPSGLALLP
-220 MGFKKMWEIADHGGR
+220 MGFERMWEISSHGSR
-235 LVLYDPDPELAHHT
+235 LVFYDPDPELAHHT

-272 LQKLLAVSTICKAR
+272 IQKLLAVPTINKAR
-286 VCLAISCVGVI
+286 ICLVISCVGI
-297 LMKLLS
+297 IFMKMLS
-303 CFLGLTL
+303 CFLGLVI
-310 YAWFAGCDPLL
+310 YAWFASCDPLL
-321 TGQIKKHEQLV
+321 TGQIKKYEQLV

-337 NLATMFPG
+337 SLTTMFPG

-370 GVLFEEFIRPW
+370 GVVFEEFIRPW
-381 MPQSTSELA
+381 MPQSTNEQA
-390 CCKIMKLLCLV
+390 CCKIMKCLCIT
-401 VGLYCAGVVWTAK
+401 VGVYSACVVWLAQ

-441 IVSSRANCSGALSGC
+441 IVFSRANCSGALSGC

-478 LTFQRKPLL
+478 LTYQGKPLV
-487 TSGCGKVNFTHV
+487 TTGCGKANFTHI

-505 TAYSAATQ
+505 VIANAPQ
-513 MPTKPL
+513 IPTKPL

-525 SFTYCPFAGAITVLL
+525 SFTYCPFAGAVAVLL
-540 IGIPMSYLTK
+540 IGVPMSYLTGK
-550 SKTESMNP
+550 SKVDSMNP

-569 HKLPDRSTSESIE
+569 HKLSDRSATSSIE
-582 LRAPNSQEIY
+582 LRPPTTQDVY

-600 HLKEVIDR
+600 HLKDVIER

>member
-1 MSLSA
+1 
-6 KMRNITIPISPIYFN
+6 MRNATVPVSPIYFN
-21 VAEYCLFGITL
+21 VAEYCLFGINL

-37 IIFYFVFV
+37 IVLYYNVV
-45 NNKYNTVS
+45 NRKYNTVS
-53 GFVFGGKN
+53 GFLFGGKN
-61 MSTVSVSLALI
+61 MSVISISLALI

-100 SLIIVTLLTAVIYLP
+100 SLIIVTFLTAVIYLP

-139 IAAVLFVI
+139 IAAVLFVV

-168 NPLAS
+168 NSLAGR
-173 KITAVTC
+173 ITAVIC
-180 VACSTLIAMAG
+180 VACATLSAIGG
-191 LRAVISIGIVTTFL
+191 LRAIVSIGLMTTFL
-205 ALAGTALPSGLALLP
+205 AIVGTGLPSGLALLP
-220 MGFKKMWEIADHGGR
+220 MGFKKMWEIASNGGR

-249 SFFVVTLA
+249 SFFAVTLA
-257 LSTNWLWKVALSQSS
+257 LSTNWLWKIALSQSS
-272 LQKLLAVSTICKAR
+272 LQKLLAVPTISQAR
-286 VCLAISCVGVI
+286 ICLTVSCIGVI

-303 CFLGLTL
+303 CFLGLAL

-337 NLATMFPG
+337 NLAAMFPG

-381 MPQSTSELA
+381 MPQNTSELA
-390 CCKIMKLLCLV
+390 CCKIMKALCLL
-401 VGLYCAGVVWTAK
+401 VGLYGAGVVWSAK

-441 IVSSRANCSGALSGC
+441 IVFSRANCSGALSGC

-466 LIGAENALATGA
+466 LIGAENAIATGA
-478 LTFQRKPLL
+478 LTFQGKPLS
-487 TSGCGKVNFTHV
+487 TSGCGKANYT
-499 LVNVTT
+499 LLANV
-505 TAYSAATQ
+505 AKSIPNAANHL
-513 MPTKPL
+513 PTKPL

-525 SFTYCPFAGAITVLL
+525 SFTYCPFAGAISVLL
-540 IGIPMSYLTK
+540 IGVPMSYLTGK
-550 SKTESMNP
+550 SRTESMNP
-558 DVFCPLTQSFL
+558 DVFCPLTQSIL
-569 HKLPDRSTSESIE
+569 HKSQMRSTTVSLEA
-582 LRAPNSQEIY
+582 RAPDTQEVY

>member
-1 MSLSA
+1 
-6 KMRNITIPISPIYFN
+6 MRNSTVQVAPLYFN
-21 VAEYCLFGITL
+21 VAEYCLFGINL
-32 GVIIG
+32 GVVIG
-37 IIFYFVFV
+37 IILYFLFV

-53 GFVFGGKN
+53 GFLFGGKN
-61 MSTVSVSLALI
+61 MSIVSISLGLI

-100 SLIIVTLLTAVIYLP
+100 SLIFVTFLTAVIYLP
-115 VFHKLQLSSSFEYL
+115 VFHRLQLSSSFEYL

-139 IAAVLFVI
+139 VAAVLFVV

-160 LMAFRLVT
+160 LLAFRLVT

-173 KITAVTC
+173 RVTAVIC
-180 VACSTLIAMAG
+180 VACSTLIAIGG
-191 LRAVISIGIVTTFL
+191 LRAIISIGIVTTFL

-220 MGFKKMWEIADHGGR
+220 MGFKRMWEISNHGSR
-235 LVLYDPDPELAHHT
+235 LVFYDPDPELAHHT

-257 LSTNWLWKVALSQSS
+257 LSTNWLWKIALSQSS
-272 LQKLLAVSTICKAR
+272 VQKLLAVPTISKAR
-286 VCLAISCVGVI
+286 ICLAISCVGII
-297 LMKLLS
+297 LMKMLS
-303 CFLGLTL
+303 CFLGLVI

-337 NLATMFPG
+337 HLSTMFPG

-370 GVLFEEFIRPW
+370 GVVFEEFIRPW
-381 MPQSTSELA
+381 MPQSTNEQA
-390 CCKIMKLLCLV
+390 CCRIMKFLCIM
-401 VGLYCAGVVWTAK
+401 VGLYCACVVWLAR

-441 IVSSRANCSGALSGC
+441 IVFSRANCSGALSGC
-456 LLSLLLCGWL
+456 LLSLVLCGWL

-478 LTFQRKPLL
+478 LTFQGKPLV
-487 TSGCGKVNFTHV
+487 TTGCGKANFTHI

-505 TAYSAATQ
+505 VIPNAARQ
-513 MPTKPL
+513 LPTKPL

-525 SFTYCPFAGAITVLL
+525 SFTYCPFAGAVAVLL
-540 IGIPMSYLTK
+540 IGVPMSYLTGK
-550 SKTESMNP
+550 SKVESMNP
-558 DVFCPLTQSFL
+558 DVFCPLTRSFL
-569 HKLPDRSTSESIE
+569 HKLPDRSATVSLE
-582 LRAPNSQEIY
+582 LRPPNTQDVY

-600 HLKEVIDR
+600 HLKDVIDR

>member
-1 MSLSA
+1 
-6 KMRNITIPISPIYFN
+6 MRNSTVQVSPLYFN
-21 VAEYCLFGITL
+21 VAEYCLFGINL
-32 GVIIG
+32 GVVIG
-37 IIFYFVFV
+37 IILYFLFV

-53 GFVFGGKN
+53 GFLFGGKN
-61 MSTVSVSLALI
+61 MSVVSISLGLI

-100 SLIIVTLLTAVIYLP
+100 SLIFVTFLTAVIYLP
-115 VFHKLQLSSSFEYL
+115 VFHRLQLSSSFEYL

-139 IAAVLFVI
+139 VAAVLFVV

-160 LMAFRLVT
+160 LLAFRLVT

-173 KITAVTC
+173 RITAVIC
-180 VACSTLIAMAG
+180 VACSTLIAIGG
-191 LRAVISIGIVTTFL
+191 LRAIISIGIVTTFL

-220 MGFKKMWEIADHGGR
+220 MGFKRMWEISSHGSR
-235 LVLYDPDPELAHHT
+235 LVFYDPDPELAHHT

-257 LSTNWLWKVALSQSS
+257 LSTNWLWKIALSQSS
-272 LQKLLAVSTICKAR
+272 VQKLLAVPTISKAR
-286 VCLAISCVGVI
+286 ICLAISCVGII
-297 LMKLLS
+297 LMKMLS
-303 CFLGLTL
+303 CFLGLVI

-337 NLATMFPG
+337 HLSTMFPG

-370 GVLFEEFIRPW
+370 GVVFEEFIRPW
-381 MPQSTSELA
+381 MPQSTNEQA
-390 CCKIMKLLCLV
+390 CCRIMKFLCIM
-401 VGLYCAGVVWTAK
+401 VGLYCACVVWLAR

-441 IVSSRANCSGALSGC
+441 IVFSRANCSGALSGC
-456 LLSLLLCGWL
+456 LLSLVLCGWL

-478 LTFQRKPLL
+478 LTFQGKPLV
-487 TSGCGKVNFTHV
+487 TTGCGKANFTHI

-505 TAYSAATQ
+505 VIPNAAQ
-513 MPTKPL
+513 LPTKPL

-525 SFTYCPFAGAITVLL
+525 SFTYCPFAGAVAVLL
-540 IGIPMSYLTK
+540 IGVPMSYLTGK
-550 SKTESMNP
+550 SKVESMNP
-558 DVFCPLTQSFL
+558 DVFCPLTRSFL
-569 HKLPDRSTSESIE
+569 HKLPDRSATVSLE
-582 LRAPNSQEIY
+582 LRPPNTQDVY

-600 HLKEVIDR
+600 HLKDVIDR